1 VIEGWRLA
9 MRKVIEAIEVSVDGF
24 TVPRSLAMVLAG

>member
-1 VIEGWRLA
+1 

-24 TVPRSLAMVLAG
+24 TVPRSLATVCQVMSGLKRV